1 MVVEH
6 GERMAAAAAEQGEV
20 ALEVHLPQFV
30 GGLTFE
36 ALERALSGRGGGV
49 EQPRAAQNAGYGAR
63 RHAGPPWRARKRAS
77 LRPPHELRDSCR
89 SRTTACSTSVA
100 VRAGLRRGRLERSSR
115 PLAPACAYRSSH
127 L

>member
-20 ALEVHLPQFV
+20 TLEVHLPQFV

-63 RHAGPPWRARKRAS
+63 RQRRSPLACEQTCPLAPA
-77 LRPPHELRDSCR
+77 HELRDSCR

-115 PLAPACAYRSSH
+115 PLAPACGYRSSH